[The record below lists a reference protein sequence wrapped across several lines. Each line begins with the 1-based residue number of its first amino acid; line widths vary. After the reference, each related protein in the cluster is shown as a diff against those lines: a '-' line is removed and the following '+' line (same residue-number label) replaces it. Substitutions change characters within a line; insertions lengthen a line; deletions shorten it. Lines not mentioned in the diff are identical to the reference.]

1 MKIIILGAGQVGRT
15 AAYHLSREEANDV
28 TVIDLNEEILRD
40 LQDRLDIRTVNG
52 NASSPRIL
60 EAAGIASTDILVALT
75 NSDEVNMLACQ
86 IAWTLYRTPKKIAR
100 VRSADYTE
108 RDKLFGENAVAV
120 DVWISPEQ
128 LVTEYVAR
136 LIRYPGALQVL
147 DFADGR
153 VRLVGIR
160 ALQGGPLVG
169 QALKTLRE
177 HIPSADA
184 RVAAI
189 YRAGKSIKPEG
200 TTVIEDGDEV
210 FFLAARE
217 NIRVVMK
224 EMRREERPARRVV
237 IAGGGNIGFR
247 LASELEDKN
256 QVKLIERDSKR
267 RARRVSEQLNRTIV
281 LHGDA
286 ADEELLLEE
295 NIDSTDVFAALT
307 NSEEANILSAMLAKR
322 LGAHKVMAL
331 INKPS
336 YAELIESG
344 SIDVAISPQTVTIG
358 SLLAHVR
365 RGDVVRVHSLRRGAA
380 EALEVVVHGDAD
392 SSKVIGRRIE
402 DIALPEGTTL
412 GAVVRGDDVIIAHHD
427 TTVQPDD
434 HLILFLTDR
443 RHIDAVEKLF
453 QGSASFLVK
462 DILLPVAHVFAM
474 VMMVFAV
481 TMLAPLIMAV
491 WELDPALWAFVTS
504 AVATFVLG
512 ALLWL
517 ATRRFKRELKTR
529 DGLMLVAL
537 TWVALPA
544 VAGFPLW
551 NYLPINFTD
560 AYFEAASGLTTT
572 GRDGAVRPR
581 IPAALDQLM
590 APSAQLAWA
599 AWASSCWPWPFCPCW
614 VSAACRS
621 TVPRCQVPM
630 KDSKLTPRIGQ
641 TAKLLWAVYAGLT
654 AACVVC
660 LKLAGMNWFDAVCH
674 GFSALALGGFS
685 TYDASIGHFN
695 SLPIEMVLTVFQ
707 ILAALNFATH
717 FLAWSQRGVLAY
729 FRDAE
734 AKAVLGV
741 LFASCIGIALFLYLQ
756 GQLRRIFPPR
766 CRHTTFNLVSIA
778 TDSGLHTQDYSR
790 WPIFAPMWMMFLS
803 CIVASSGS
811 TGGGIKMIRTL
822 VLAKQ
827 AHRELNMLV
836 HPNMV
841 RPLKVGGTVIANR
854 VVFAVL
860 AFVFLYFMSIVTLIF
875 VQLASGLDFLTS
887 LSSIIACI
895 NNAGPGSGIG
905 GAG

>member
-28 TVIDLNEEILRD
+28 TVVDTNEEILRD
-40 LQDRLDIRTVNG
+40 LQDRLDIRTVSG

-100 VRSADYTE
+100 VRSAGYTD
-108 RDKLFGENAVAV
+108 RDKLFGENGVAV

-169 QALKTLRE
+169 QALRTLRE
-177 HIPSADA
+177 HIPAADA

-200 TTVIEDGDEV
+200 ETVIEDGDEV
-210 FFLAARE
+210 FFLAARDH
-217 NIRVVMK
+217 IRVVMK
-224 EMRREERPARRVV
+224 EMRREEAPARRVV

-247 LASELEDKN
+247 LASELEAK
-256 QVKLIERDSKR
+256 K
-267 RARRVSEQLNRTIV
+267 QLNRTIV

-392 SSKVIGRRIE
+392 SSRVIGRKIE

-412 GAVVRGDDVIIAHHD
+412 GAVVRGEEVIIAHHD

-443 RHIDAVEKLF
+443 RHINAVEKLF
-453 QGSASFLVK
+453 QGSASFL
-462 DILLPVAHVFAM
+462 
-474 VMMVFAV
+474 
-481 TMLAPLIMAV
+481 
-491 WELDPALWAFVTS
+491 
-504 AVATFVLG
+504 
-512 ALLWL
+512 
-517 ATRRFKRELKTR
+517 
-529 DGLMLVAL
+529 
-537 TWVALPA
+537 
-544 VAGFPLW
+544 
-551 NYLPINFTD
+551 
-560 AYFEAASGLTTT
+560 
-572 GRDGAVRPR
+572 
-581 IPAALDQLM
+581 
-590 APSAQLAWA
+590 
-599 AWASSCWPWPFCPCW
+599 
-614 VSAACRS
+614 
-621 TVPRCQVPM
+621 
-630 KDSKLTPRIGQ
+630 
-641 TAKLLWAVYAGLT
+641 
-654 AACVVC
+654 
-660 LKLAGMNWFDAVCH
+660 
-674 GFSALALGGFS
+674 
-685 TYDASIGHFN
+685 
-695 SLPIEMVLTVFQ
+695 
-707 ILAALNFATH
+707 
-717 FLAWSQRGVLAY
+717 
-729 FRDAE
+729 
-734 AKAVLGV
+734 
-741 LFASCIGIALFLYLQ
+741 
-756 GQLRRIFPPR
+756 
-766 CRHTTFNLVSIA
+766 
-778 TDSGLHTQDYSR
+778 
-790 WPIFAPMWMMFLS
+790 
-803 CIVASSGS
+803 
-811 TGGGIKMIRTL
+811 
-822 VLAKQ
+822 
-827 AHRELNMLV
+827 
-836 HPNMV
+836 
-841 RPLKVGGTVIANR
+841 
-854 VVFAVL
+854 
-860 AFVFLYFMSIVTLIF
+860 
-875 VQLASGLDFLTS
+875 
-887 LSSIIACI
+887 
-895 NNAGPGSGIG
+895 
-905 GAG
+905 

>member
-28 TVIDLNEEILRD
+28 TVVDHNEEILRD

-52 NASSPRIL
+52 NGSSPRIL

-75 NSDEVNMLACQ
+75 NSDEVNMLACH

-100 VRSADYTE
+100 VRSADFTE
-108 RDKLFGENAVAV
+108 RDRLFGENGVAV
-120 DVWISPEQ
+120 DVWVSPEQ

-169 QALKTLRE
+169 QTLSTLRK

-189 YRAGKSIKPEG
+189 YRAGKSVKPEG

-224 EMRREERPARRVV
+224 ELRREEAPARRVV
-237 IAGGGNIGFR
+237 IAGGGNIGLR
-247 LASELEDKN
+247 LAIELEGKN

-267 RARRVSEQLNRTIV
+267 ARRVSEQLKSTTV

-295 NIDSTDVFAALT
+295 NIDSADIFAALT

-402 DIALPEGTTL
+402 DISLPEGTTL
-412 GAVVRGDDVIIAHHD
+412 GAVVRGDEVIIAHHD
-427 TTVQPDD
+427 TTVQADD

-443 RHIDAVEKLF
+443 RHIEAVEKLF
-453 QGSASFLVK
+453 QGSASFL
-462 DILLPVAHVFAM
+462 
-474 VMMVFAV
+474 
-481 TMLAPLIMAV
+481 
-491 WELDPALWAFVTS
+491 
-504 AVATFVLG
+504 
-512 ALLWL
+512 
-517 ATRRFKRELKTR
+517 
-529 DGLMLVAL
+529 
-537 TWVALPA
+537 
-544 VAGFPLW
+544 
-551 NYLPINFTD
+551 
-560 AYFEAASGLTTT
+560 
-572 GRDGAVRPR
+572 
-581 IPAALDQLM
+581 
-590 APSAQLAWA
+590 
-599 AWASSCWPWPFCPCW
+599 
-614 VSAACRS
+614 
-621 TVPRCQVPM
+621 
-630 KDSKLTPRIGQ
+630 
-641 TAKLLWAVYAGLT
+641 
-654 AACVVC
+654 
-660 LKLAGMNWFDAVCH
+660 
-674 GFSALALGGFS
+674 
-685 TYDASIGHFN
+685 
-695 SLPIEMVLTVFQ
+695 
-707 ILAALNFATH
+707 
-717 FLAWSQRGVLAY
+717 
-729 FRDAE
+729 
-734 AKAVLGV
+734 
-741 LFASCIGIALFLYLQ
+741 
-756 GQLRRIFPPR
+756 
-766 CRHTTFNLVSIA
+766 
-778 TDSGLHTQDYSR
+778 
-790 WPIFAPMWMMFLS
+790 
-803 CIVASSGS
+803 
-811 TGGGIKMIRTL
+811 
-822 VLAKQ
+822 
-827 AHRELNMLV
+827 
-836 HPNMV
+836 
-841 RPLKVGGTVIANR
+841 
-854 VVFAVL
+854 
-860 AFVFLYFMSIVTLIF
+860 
-875 VQLASGLDFLTS
+875 
-887 LSSIIACI
+887 
-895 NNAGPGSGIG
+895 
-905 GAG
+905 

>member
-15 AAYHLSREEANDV
+15 AAFHLSREEGNDV
-28 TVIDLNEEILRD
+28 TVIDVNEEILRD

-100 VRSADYTE
+100 VRSADYTD
-108 RDKLFGENAVAV
+108 RDKLFGENGVAV

-128 LVTEYVAR
+128 LVTEHVAR

-160 ALQGGPLVG
+160 ALKGGPLVG
-169 QALKTLRE
+169 QALRTLRE
-177 HIPSADA
+177 HIPAADA

-200 TTVIEDGDEV
+200 ETVIEDGDEV
-210 FFLAARE
+210 FFLAASN

-224 EMRREERPARRVV
+224 ELRREEAPARRVV

-256 QVKLIERDSKR
+256 QVKLIERDSR
-267 RARRVSEQLNRTIV
+267 RARRVSELLNRTIV

-336 YAELIESG
+336 YVELIESG

-402 DIALPEGTTL
+402 DITLPEGTTL

-453 QGSASFLVK
+453 QGSASFL
-462 DILLPVAHVFAM
+462 
-474 VMMVFAV
+474 
-481 TMLAPLIMAV
+481 
-491 WELDPALWAFVTS
+491 
-504 AVATFVLG
+504 
-512 ALLWL
+512 
-517 ATRRFKRELKTR
+517 
-529 DGLMLVAL
+529 
-537 TWVALPA
+537 
-544 VAGFPLW
+544 
-551 NYLPINFTD
+551 
-560 AYFEAASGLTTT
+560 
-572 GRDGAVRPR
+572 
-581 IPAALDQLM
+581 
-590 APSAQLAWA
+590 
-599 AWASSCWPWPFCPCW
+599 
-614 VSAACRS
+614 
-621 TVPRCQVPM
+621 
-630 KDSKLTPRIGQ
+630 
-641 TAKLLWAVYAGLT
+641 
-654 AACVVC
+654 
-660 LKLAGMNWFDAVCH
+660 
-674 GFSALALGGFS
+674 
-685 TYDASIGHFN
+685 
-695 SLPIEMVLTVFQ
+695 
-707 ILAALNFATH
+707 
-717 FLAWSQRGVLAY
+717 
-729 FRDAE
+729 
-734 AKAVLGV
+734 
-741 LFASCIGIALFLYLQ
+741 
-756 GQLRRIFPPR
+756 
-766 CRHTTFNLVSIA
+766 
-778 TDSGLHTQDYSR
+778 
-790 WPIFAPMWMMFLS
+790 
-803 CIVASSGS
+803 
-811 TGGGIKMIRTL
+811 
-822 VLAKQ
+822 
-827 AHRELNMLV
+827 
-836 HPNMV
+836 
-841 RPLKVGGTVIANR
+841 
-854 VVFAVL
+854 
-860 AFVFLYFMSIVTLIF
+860 
-875 VQLASGLDFLTS
+875 
-887 LSSIIACI
+887 
-895 NNAGPGSGIG
+895 
-905 GAG
+905 

>member
-1 MKIIILGAGQVGRT
+1 VKIIILGAGQVGRT

-28 TVIDLNEEILRD
+28 TVIDQNGEILRD

-108 RDKLFGENAVAV
+108 RDKLFSENGVAV

-169 QALKTLRE
+169 QALSTLRK

-189 YRAGKSIKPEG
+189 YRAGKSVKPEG

-210 FFLAARE
+210 FFLAARDD
-217 NIRVVMK
+217 IRIVMK
-224 EMRREERPARRVV
+224 EMRREEAPARRVV
-237 IAGGGNIGFR
+237 IAGGGNIGLR
-247 LASELEDKN
+247 LALELEAKN
-256 QVKLIERDSKR
+256 QVKLIERDVK
-267 RARRVSEQLNRTIV
+267 RARRVSEQLKSTTV

-295 NIDSTDVFAALT
+295 NIDSADVFAALT

-402 DIALPEGTTL
+402 DISLPEGTTL
-412 GAVVRGDDVIIAHHD
+412 GAVVRGEDVIIAHHD

-443 RHIDAVEKLF
+443 RHIEAVEKLF
-453 QGSASFLVK
+453 QGSASFL
-462 DILLPVAHVFAM
+462 
-474 VMMVFAV
+474 
-481 TMLAPLIMAV
+481 
-491 WELDPALWAFVTS
+491 
-504 AVATFVLG
+504 
-512 ALLWL
+512 
-517 ATRRFKRELKTR
+517 
-529 DGLMLVAL
+529 
-537 TWVALPA
+537 
-544 VAGFPLW
+544 
-551 NYLPINFTD
+551 
-560 AYFEAASGLTTT
+560 
-572 GRDGAVRPR
+572 
-581 IPAALDQLM
+581 
-590 APSAQLAWA
+590 
-599 AWASSCWPWPFCPCW
+599 
-614 VSAACRS
+614 
-621 TVPRCQVPM
+621 
-630 KDSKLTPRIGQ
+630 
-641 TAKLLWAVYAGLT
+641 
-654 AACVVC
+654 
-660 LKLAGMNWFDAVCH
+660 
-674 GFSALALGGFS
+674 
-685 TYDASIGHFN
+685 
-695 SLPIEMVLTVFQ
+695 
-707 ILAALNFATH
+707 
-717 FLAWSQRGVLAY
+717 
-729 FRDAE
+729 
-734 AKAVLGV
+734 
-741 LFASCIGIALFLYLQ
+741 
-756 GQLRRIFPPR
+756 
-766 CRHTTFNLVSIA
+766 
-778 TDSGLHTQDYSR
+778 
-790 WPIFAPMWMMFLS
+790 
-803 CIVASSGS
+803 
-811 TGGGIKMIRTL
+811 
-822 VLAKQ
+822 
-827 AHRELNMLV
+827 
-836 HPNMV
+836 
-841 RPLKVGGTVIANR
+841 
-854 VVFAVL
+854 
-860 AFVFLYFMSIVTLIF
+860 
-875 VQLASGLDFLTS
+875 
-887 LSSIIACI
+887 
-895 NNAGPGSGIG
+895 
-905 GAG
+905 

>member
-28 TVIDLNEEILRD
+28 TVVDHNEEILRD

-52 NASSPRIL
+52 NGSSPRIL

-100 VRSADYTE
+100 VRSADFTE
-108 RDKLFGENAVAV
+108 RDRLFGENGVAV

-169 QALKTLRE
+169 QTLSTLRK

-189 YRAGKSIKPEG
+189 YRAGKSVKPEG

-224 EMRREERPARRVV
+224 ELRREEAPARRVV
-237 IAGGGNIGFR
+237 IAGGGNIGLR
-247 LASELEDKN
+247 LAIELEGKN

-267 RARRVSEQLNRTIV
+267 ARRVSEQLKSTTV

-295 NIDSTDVFAALT
+295 NIDSADIFAALT

-358 SLLAHVR
+358 SLLTHVR

-402 DIALPEGTTL
+402 DISLPEGTTL
-412 GAVVRGDDVIIAHHD
+412 GAVVRGDEVIIAHHD
-427 TTVQPDD
+427 TTVQADD

-443 RHIDAVEKLF
+443 RHIEAVEKLF
-453 QGSASFLVK
+453 QGSASFL
-462 DILLPVAHVFAM
+462 
-474 VMMVFAV
+474 
-481 TMLAPLIMAV
+481 
-491 WELDPALWAFVTS
+491 
-504 AVATFVLG
+504 
-512 ALLWL
+512 
-517 ATRRFKRELKTR
+517 
-529 DGLMLVAL
+529 
-537 TWVALPA
+537 
-544 VAGFPLW
+544 
-551 NYLPINFTD
+551 
-560 AYFEAASGLTTT
+560 
-572 GRDGAVRPR
+572 
-581 IPAALDQLM
+581 
-590 APSAQLAWA
+590 
-599 AWASSCWPWPFCPCW
+599 
-614 VSAACRS
+614 
-621 TVPRCQVPM
+621 
-630 KDSKLTPRIGQ
+630 
-641 TAKLLWAVYAGLT
+641 
-654 AACVVC
+654 
-660 LKLAGMNWFDAVCH
+660 
-674 GFSALALGGFS
+674 
-685 TYDASIGHFN
+685 
-695 SLPIEMVLTVFQ
+695 
-707 ILAALNFATH
+707 
-717 FLAWSQRGVLAY
+717 
-729 FRDAE
+729 
-734 AKAVLGV
+734 
-741 LFASCIGIALFLYLQ
+741 
-756 GQLRRIFPPR
+756 
-766 CRHTTFNLVSIA
+766 
-778 TDSGLHTQDYSR
+778 
-790 WPIFAPMWMMFLS
+790 
-803 CIVASSGS
+803 
-811 TGGGIKMIRTL
+811 
-822 VLAKQ
+822 
-827 AHRELNMLV
+827 
-836 HPNMV
+836 
-841 RPLKVGGTVIANR
+841 
-854 VVFAVL
+854 
-860 AFVFLYFMSIVTLIF
+860 
-875 VQLASGLDFLTS
+875 
-887 LSSIIACI
+887 
-895 NNAGPGSGIG
+895 
-905 GAG
+905 